1 MPRERYTYKAAWS
14 AEAAKGDF
22 QKMADLRTAIK
33 RKTFTTPTERVIVA
47 TIVQHLF
54 ETKSAKDLATLY
66 AEAHAIAVEEKKKRD
81 AAERKKKEADLIKK
95 LEAQL
100 RELKG
105 K

>member
-22 QKMADLRTAIK
+22 KKMADLRTAIK
-33 RKTFTTPTERVIVA
+33 RKTLTTPTERVIVA

-54 ETKSAKDLATLY
+54 ETKSAKDLAALY
-66 AEAHAIAVEEKKKRD
+66 AEAHAIAVEEKKKAD
-81 AAERKKKEADLIKK
+81 AAARKKKEA
-95 LEAQL
+95 L
-100 RELKG
+100 RIAELKEELRRLEG